1 MKMSSEFDAVVSE
14 ISEKLRTLHR
24 HVTNALV
31 QSMQAFEDLDE
42 ECATKAVTIT
52 EDIDQIHA
60 TIEETIFEAVATHQP
75 TEFALRQMIA
85 FVQTSNSL
93 HKVGRYANKVIE
105 IVYMSQDLEHFK
117 ELESLPYLAE
127 LAETSL
133 DIAMRAILDSDLS
146 ELDELEK
153 LETQSDI
160 ETAEMFEEIA
170 DYLRGRRDISEIAM
184 YYIIVGRYYERAADH
199 ALSIAEAAYYMV
211 NGERKKL
218 GLRHETD
225 SKSMLD

>member
-1 MKMSSEFDAVVSE
+1 MSSEFDNIVAD
-14 ISEKLRTLHR
+14 ISERLQTLHR

-42 ECATKAVTIT
+42 ECATKAAAIT
-52 EDIDQIHA
+52 EDIDVIHA
-60 TIEETIFEAVATHQP
+60 NIEETIFETVAKHQP
-75 TEFALRQMIA
+75 TDFPLRQMIA
-85 FVQTSNSL
+85 FGQASNSL
-93 HKVGRYANKVIE
+93 HRVGRYANKIVE

-117 ELESLPYLAE
+117 ELESLPYLTE

-133 DIAMRAILDSDLS
+133 DIAMRAILESDLS

-184 YYIIVGRYYERAADH
+184 YYIIVGRYCERAADH
-199 ALSIAEAAYYMV
+199 ALSIAETASYMV
-211 NGERKKL
+211 TGERKKL
-218 GLRHETD
+218 GLKHKTE

>member
-1 MKMSSEFDAVVSE
+1 MSSEFENVVSE
-14 ISEKLRTLHR
+14 IKENLRTLHR

-42 ECATKAVTIT
+42 ECATQAATIT

-60 TIEETIFEAVATHQP
+60 NIEETIFRAVAKYQP
-75 TEFALRQMIA
+75 TDFSLRQMIA
-85 FVQTSNSL
+85 FVHTLNSL
-93 HKVGRYANKVIE
+93 HRVGRYSNKIVE

-117 ELESLPYLAE
+117 DLESLPYLAE

-133 DIAMRAILDSDLS
+133 DIAMRAILESDLT
-146 ELDELEK
+146 ELEELEK

-160 ETAEMFEEIA
+160 ETADMFEEIA
-170 DYLRGRRDISEIAM
+170 DYLGRRHDISEIAM
-184 YYIIVGRYYERAADH
+184 HYIIVGRYCERAADH

-211 NGERKKL
+211 NGKHKKL
-218 GLRHETD
+218 GLKHETE

>member
-1 MKMSSEFDAVVSE
+1 
-14 ISEKLRTLHR
+14 
-24 HVTNALV
+24 
-31 QSMQAFEDLDE
+31 MQAFEDLDE
-42 ECATKAVTIT
+42 ECANRAANII

-60 TIEETIFEAVATHQP
+60 TIEEIIFKAIAQHQP
-75 TEFALRQMIA
+75 TDFKLRQMIA
-85 FVQTSNSL
+85 YVQALNSL
-93 HKVGRYANKVIE
+93 HKVGSYANKIIE

-127 LAETSL
+127 LADTSL
-133 DIAMRAILDSDLS
+133 DIAMRAILESDLS
-146 ELDELEK
+146 EIDELEK

-170 DYLRGRRDISEIAM
+170 DYLKGSRDISEIAM
-184 YYIIVGRYYERAADH
+184 YYIIVGRYCERAADH

-211 NGERKKL
+211 TGKRKKL
-218 GLRHETD
+218 GLRHETE